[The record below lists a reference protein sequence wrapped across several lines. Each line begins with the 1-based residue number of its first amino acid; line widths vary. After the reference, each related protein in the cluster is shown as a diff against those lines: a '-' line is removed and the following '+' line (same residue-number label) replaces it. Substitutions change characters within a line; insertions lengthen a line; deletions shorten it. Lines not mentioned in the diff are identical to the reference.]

1 MNMKTIDEALEF
13 YDIDKKYK
21 KVCYQCVEDI
31 NKNFNAR
38 KLLEKIVTKLFKDD
52 FTTIKE
58 LWKFENI
65 NDLFGKNINPFIT
78 NLIILLGYNFHK
90 INMNEFKFDNEQI
103 QIHKKRVK
111 ECFESDLKNREY
123 NAIRLSQMLWAIYFI
138 RGRIIEIGNLQFE
151 YDSDDIIKIHI
162 PKNTDFDI
170 LKSKE
175 SIKQSKEI
183 IKNTFRIN
191 NFKYVCNSWLLS
203 NQIYEMIDKNT
214 NISQFHD
221 LFKVKDGEDCEKDI
235 LDFVYRLDKCDDYS
249 LLETDTTLQL
259 QIKNYLKSGKK
270 IYLGLGVFK

>member
-1 MNMKTIDEALEF
+1 MKMKTIDEALEF

-31 NKNFNAR
+31 NKNFDAS
-38 KLLEKIVTKLFKDD
+38 KLLEKIVIKLFKDD
-52 FTTIKE
+52 FTTIKK

-65 NDLFGKNINPFIT
+65 NDLLGENINSFIT
-78 NLIILLGYNFHK
+78 NLIILLGYNFHR
-90 INMNEFKFDNEQI
+90 INMNELKFDNEQI
-103 QIHKKRVK
+103 SIHKKRVK
-111 ECFESDLKNREY
+111 ECFESDLKNRTY
-123 NAIRLSQMLWAIYFI
+123 KAIRLSQMLWAIYFI

-170 LKSKE
+170 SKSKE

-191 NFKYVCNSWLLS
+191 DFKYVCNSWLLS

-214 NISQFHD
+214 NISKFHD

-235 LDFVYRLDKCDDYS
+235 LNFVYRLDKCDDYS

-270 IYLGLGVFK
+270 IYLGLGVLK